1 MKKSTAIRPYMHQF
15 YRGNWGYL
23 ILGAVQTLLSTV
35 GALMIS
41 WLLQQIIDL
50 IGGVETGFTLAQL
63 GWLAAAAL
71 GLGVVSYGISAY
83 ALPRFKTRAMA
94 QYKEYI
100 FGELSRKGIA
110 AFSGESTS
118 LYVSALSNDVN
129 AIENGY
135 LSSIFTILEQSL
147 FFLGAVAL
155 MLWYDP
161 TLTAIAIVFA
171 VLPLAASLLTG
182 GAVERAEKQVSQ
194 RKASYMSMLQD
205 CLTGFPVIKSFRA
218 EKQLSGIFSREVHSV
233 AAASEKRQRLGII
246 MQGLGQTAGMLL
258 QIGVFLV
265 GAYLALRGGGLSAGS
280 VLIFVQLLNF
290 VINPIAVIPQALA
303 ERRAAKA
310 LVGKLAEALSGNV
323 RQEGTVEKA
332 RLTQGISLQNLTY
345 AYEPGKNV
353 LHNVSFRFEAGKSY
367 CLVGAS
373 GSGKS
378 TLLNLMM
385 AADPRYEGSIRYDD
399 TELTELRSAS
409 LYALTSLVQQNVFIF
424 NATIRENITMF
435 TDFPPEQVE
444 RAIRLSGLT
453 QLIRE
458 RGEDAPCGENGS
470 GLSGGEKQR
479 ISIARALLKNAQ
491 VLLADEAT
499 AALDPQTADQVI
511 RAMLDLSG
519 LTRIVVTHSLDAEL
533 LRRYDCILTLKGGT
547 IAESG
552 TFEELMA
559 RKGYFY
565 SLYTVSQ

>member
-1 MKKSTAIRPYMHQF
+1 MKKSAAIRPYMRQF

-23 ILGAVQTLLSTV
+23 VLGAIQTLLGTA

-50 IGGVETGFTLAQL
+50 IGGVQTGFTLAQL
-63 GWLAAAAL
+63 GWLAAVSV
-71 GLGVVSYGISAY
+71 GLEVVSYGISAY

-94 QYKEYI
+94 QYKEYV

-110 AFSGESTS
+110 AFSGENTS
-118 LYVSALSNDVN
+118 LYVSALSNDVS

-135 LSSIFTILEQSL
+135 LSNIFDILEQTL
-147 FFLGAVAL
+147 LFLGAMAM
-155 MLWYDP
+155 MLWYSP

-171 VLPLAASLLTG
+171 LLPLAASLLTG
-182 GAVERAEKQVSQ
+182 GAVEKAEKQVSQ

-205 CLTGFPVIKSFRA
+205 CLTGFPVIKAFQA
-218 EKQLSGIFSREVHSV
+218 EKQLSGIFSREVRSV
-233 AAASEKRQRLGII
+233 AAASEKRQRLGVIV
-246 MQGLGQTAGMLL
+246 QGLGQTAGALL

-265 GAYLALRGGGLSAGS
+265 GAYLALRGGGLSAGA

-290 VINPIAVIPQALA
+290 VISPIAVIPRALA

-310 LVGKLAEALSGNV
+310 LVGKLAEALSGNIH
-323 RQEGTVEKA
+323 QEGTVEKA
-332 RLTQGISLQNLTY
+332 RLTQGIALQNLTY
-345 AYEPGKNV
+345 AYEPGKDV

-399 TELTELRSAS
+399 TELTALRSAS

-435 TDFPPEQVE
+435 TDFPQEQVE

-458 RGEDAPCGENGS
+458 RGEDYQCGENGS

-533 LRRYDCILTLKGGT
+533 LRRYDCILALKGGT

-552 TFEELMA
+552 SFEELMA